1 MGGFLFYLHTFLS
14 HKWSGKPVLMID
26 SEEKVIKNS
35 DVVGG
40 DRWGRGPPMS
50 KAPADQGML
59 PP

>member
-35 DVVGG
+35 DVVDG

-50 KAPADQGML
+50 KAPL
-59 PP
+59 IK